1 MDTKIKVKEGFGLRN
16 YLEQTFNYDDENLV
30 SAYDELPLW
39 SSVFGLL
46 LLEKIRVRPNIKALD
61 VGCGTGFPLLELS
74 QRFGSSCRFY
84 GIDCW
89 AGAVKRIKSKIKI
102 YGLKNVSV
110 VQGDAAD
117 MPFEDDYFDLVVSNL
132 GINNFKDFDKVLNE
146 LYRVTKP
153 GGQLAFTTNP
163 PGTMNEFY
171 VIFES
176 VLLKQNLYEE
186 TNRLR
191 SHISQSRKSLNE
203 ITGLLKKTGF
213 GKINTCEST
222 YSMRFLDGGLFLNHY
237 FIKLAFMGEWKSII
251 SPRNLELVFNN
262 LENELNLYASKNG
275 ELKLSIPVVYIEC
288 EKLYDFR

>member
-1 MDTKIKVKEGFGLRN
+1 MYKKNQNVNEVFGLQH
-16 YLEQTFNYDDENLV
+16 YLEQEFDYNDENLV

-39 SSVFGLL
+39 SSPFGLL
-46 LLEKIRVRPNIKALD
+46 LLEKIRFRPNIIALD

-89 AGAVKRIKSKIKI
+89 ERAVKRIKRKIET

-110 VQGDAAD
+110 VHGDAAD
-117 MPFEDDYFDLVVSNL
+117 MPFENDYFDLVVSNL
-132 GINNFKDFDKVLNE
+132 GINNFIDFEKVLNE

-153 GGQLAFTTNP
+153 GGRLAFTTNP

-171 VIFES
+171 EIFET
-176 VLLKQNLYEE
+176 VLLKLNLHDE

-191 SHISQSRKSLNE
+191 SHISQSRKSLTE

-213 GKINTCEST
+213 DNINTCEST
-222 YSMRFLDGGLFLNHY
+222 YSMRFLDGSSFLNHY
-237 FIKLAFMGEWKSII
+237 FIKLAFIAEWKSLITAQ
-251 SPRNLELVFNN
+251 NLESVFNN
-262 LENELNLYASKNG
+262 LENELNEYAVKNG

-288 EKLYDFR
+288 EKRYEY

>member
-1 MDTKIKVKEGFGLRN
+1 LQH
-16 YLEQTFNYDDENLV
+16 YLEQEFDFNDENLV
-30 SAYDELPLW
+30 STYDELPLW
-39 SSVFGLL
+39 SSPFGLL
-46 LLEKIRVRPNIKALD
+46 MLEKIRFRPNISVLD

-74 QRFGSSCRFY
+74 QRFGLSCRFY

-89 AGAVKRIKSKIKI
+89 VGAVKRLKKKIEA

-117 MPFEDDYFDLVVSNL
+117 MPFENDYFDLVVSNL
-132 GINNFKDFDKVLNE
+132 GINNFNDFDRVLNE

-153 GGQLAFTTNP
+153 GGRLAFTTNP

-171 VIFES
+171 EIFET
-176 VLLKQNLYEE
+176 VLLKLNLHDE

-191 SHISQSRKSLNE
+191 SHISQTRKSIME
-203 ITGLLKKTGF
+203 ITGLLEKTGF
-213 GKINTCEST
+213 EKINTCEST
-222 YSMRFLDGGLFLNHY
+222 YSMRFLDGSSFLNHY

-262 LENELNLYASKNG
+262 LENELNEYAGKNG

-288 EKLYDFR
+288 KKR

>member
-1 MDTKIKVKEGFGLRN
+1 MQH
-16 YLEQTFNYDDENLV
+16 YLEQEFDYNNENLV

-39 SSVFGLL
+39 SSPFGLL
-46 LLEKIRVRPNIKALD
+46 MLEKIRFRPSIKALD

-89 AGAVKRIKSKIKI
+89 AGEVKRLKKKIEA

-110 VQGDAAD
+110 VQGNAAD
-117 MPFEDDYFDLVVSNL
+117 MPFENNYFDLVVSNL

-153 GGQLAFTTNP
+153 GGGLAFTTNP

-171 VIFES
+171 EIFET
-176 VLLKQNLYEE
+176 VLLKLNLHDEL
-186 TNRLR
+186 NRLR
-191 SHISQSRKSLNE
+191 SHVSQSRKSINE

-213 GKINTCEST
+213 DNINTCEST
-222 YSMRFLDGGLFLNHY
+222 YSMRFLDGSSFLNHY
-237 FIKLAFMGEWKSII
+237 FIKLAFMGEWKSLI

-262 LENELNLYASKNG
+262 LENELNLYAGKNG

-288 EKLYDFR
+288 EKRDDFR